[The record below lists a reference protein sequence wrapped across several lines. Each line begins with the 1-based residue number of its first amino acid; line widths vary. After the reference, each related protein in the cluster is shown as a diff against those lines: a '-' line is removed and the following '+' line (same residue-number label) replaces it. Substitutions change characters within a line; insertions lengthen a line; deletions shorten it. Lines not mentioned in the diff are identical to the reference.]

1 MVYEVPPIGLSC
13 IRAPEKGVGHGLP
26 VKAMHLCRRPRAE
39 SRETCRISAILPV
52 GGWGRARGASLE
64 CRRGRHPVEA
74 A

>member
-1 MVYEVPPIGLSC
+1 MDYEVPPIVFSC
-13 IRAPEKGVGHGLP
+13 IRAPSKGVGHGLP
-26 VKAMHLCRRPRAE
+26 VKAMHLCRRPRAA
-39 SRETCRISAILPV
+39 SRETCRISANLPV